1 MFPDFSIISPLFA
14 WAAAQEVADVIMKQ
28 IIEASEPPVRVQT
41 NPTIHAVFEKQLGQN
56 VSGGAALEMATS
68 RFLADV

>member
-1 MFPDFSIISPLFA
+1 M
-14 WAAAQEVADVIMKQ
+14 IMKQ

-41 NPTIHAVFEKQLGQN
+41 NPTIQAVFEKQLGQN

>member
-1 MFPDFSIISPLFA
+1 MVIPICSQMSPWFA
-14 WAAAQEVADVIMKQ
+14 LAAQEVADVIMQQ
-28 IIEASEPPVRVQT
+28 IIEASPPPVRVQT
-41 NPTIHAVFEKQLGQN
+41 NPTIQAVFEKQLGQN